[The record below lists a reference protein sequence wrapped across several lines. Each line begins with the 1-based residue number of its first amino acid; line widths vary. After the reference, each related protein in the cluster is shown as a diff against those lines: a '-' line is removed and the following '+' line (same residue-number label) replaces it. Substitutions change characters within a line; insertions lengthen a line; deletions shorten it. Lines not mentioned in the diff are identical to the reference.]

1 MAKNKIFSGEKGSGE
16 EYKYKFAEELKK
28 ERIAAARAKRRA
40 EKFERFLGRYKE
52 AGGSGEKKGANAEN
66 KWLLMKKALG
76 KDAYEDIYEDLGY
89 ESGDIIDAADYIAD
103 NYVRGEDG
111 LYFNKKD
118 MVDTIKM
125 LKDKAY
131 GSLDP
136 NNVPKL

>member
-1 MAKNKIFSGEKGSGE
+1 MMARIFSGKKGSGE

-28 ERIAAARAKRRA
+28 ERIAAARAKRRS
-40 EKFERFLGRYKE
+40 ERFERVLGRYKE
-52 AGGSGEKKGANAEN
+52 SGVSGEKKGANAED
-66 KWLLMKKALG
+66 KWLLLKKALG
-76 KDAYEDIYEDLGY
+76 KNAYEDIYEDLGY

-103 NYVRGEDG
+103 NYVRGEQG

-118 MVDTIKM
+118 MIDTIKK
-125 LKDKAY
+125 LKDKSY

>member
-1 MAKNKIFSGEKGSGE
+1 MERIFSGKKGSGE

-40 EKFERFLGRYKE
+40 ERFERVLGRYKE
-52 AGGSGEKKGANAEN
+52 AGVSGAKKGASAED
-66 KWLLMKKALG
+66 KWLLLKKALG
-76 KDAYEDIYEDLGY
+76 KNAYEDIYVDMSY

-103 NYVRGEDG
+103 NYVRGKDG